1 MTTFTP
7 AETDA
12 YSTLLATDTAAFEEL
27 FELYR
32 SSMPAAERKSRASL
46 HASLGRNDYR
56 VVLLRRA
63 GRLIGY
69 SILFV
74 PENDN
79 FCLLEYMAVREG
91 FRGGGI
97 GAALFRH
104 SVDMAR
110 AGRRD
115 VAVLLEVDSYREAAP
130 DRAMRVR
137 RQAFYR
143 RLGCLR
149 VEGLDYVLPL
159 ETGRAPPVMDLMIL
173 PPADGAVIRRAEL
186 ERWLRAVYVVVYGQS
201 PADPRIARMVGTV
214 GDPVP
219 LSGSIPQ

>member
-1 MTTFTP
+1 MTTYTP
-7 AETDA
+7 VETDV
-12 YSTLLATDTAAFEEL
+12 YSTLAATDAAAFEEL

-56 VVLLRRA
+56 AVLLRRA
-63 GRLIGY
+63 ERLIGY

-91 FRGGGI
+91 LRGGGI

-104 SVDMAR
+104 SVDVAR
-110 AGRRD
+110 AGRPD
-115 VAVLLEVDSYREAAP
+115 IAVLLEVDSYREASA

-137 RQAFYR
+137 RQAFYH

-159 ETGRAPPVMDLMIL
+159 ETQGVPLMDLMIL
-173 PPADGAVIRRAEL
+173 PPADGPVIRRATL
-186 ERWLRAVYVVVYGQS
+186 ERWLRSVYVTVYNQS
-201 PADPRIARMVGTV
+201 PADPRIAQMVGMV
-214 GDPVP
+214 SDPLQ
-219 LSGSIPQ
+219 LSSSIPQ

>member
-1 MTTFTP
+1 MTPSVP
-7 AETDA
+7 AETDV
-12 YSTLLATDTAAFEEL
+12 YSTLAATDAAAFEEL

-32 SSMPAAERKSRASL
+32 SSMPAAERKSRTTL
-46 HASLGRNDYR
+46 QASLGRSDYR
-56 VVLLRRA
+56 AVLLRRA
-63 GRLIGY
+63 ERLIGY

-91 FRGGGI
+91 LRGGGI
-97 GAALFRH
+97 GSGLFRH
-104 SVDMAR
+104 SVAVAR
-110 AGRRD
+110 ASRPD
-115 VAVLLEVDSYREAAP
+115 IAVLLEVDSYREASA

-137 RQAFYR
+137 RQAFYH

-186 ERWLRAVYVVVYGQS
+186 ERWLRAVYVTVYNQS
-201 PADPRIARMVGTV
+201 PADLRITQMVGMV
-214 GDPVP
+214 SDPVQ
-219 LSGSIPQ
+219 LTGSIP